1 MSFNCL
7 FFCIYYDFR
16 LSLRIQEPLI
26 PKVPYFAFKSLDFW
40 MQNKGLLSGEKHTCF
55 FCFYSLLHIFKK
67 REYAH
72 ALARPYCILCI
83 NTIPKESLLSIYGLN
98 GWALNGG
105 KDQGIQQISICII
118 LSLIS
123 IQMHFYLLF
132 LATHDSPQQALT
144 EGNRTLSRPLQVV
157 RKNHANH
164 F

>member
-1 MSFNCL
+1 MTIYSCHIMYI
-7 FFCIYYDFR
+7 FFIRNFIY
-16 LSLRIQEPLI
+16 
-26 PKVPYFAFKSLDFW
+26 LDP
-40 MQNKGLLSGEKHTCF
+40 GEVFIVYF
-55 FCFYSLLHIFKK
+55 FCFYSLLHIFKE

-83 NTIPKESLLSIYGLN
+83 NTIPKESLLSIYGLS

-105 KDQGIQQISICII
+105 KDQDIQQISICII

-123 IQMHFYLLF
+123 IQMHFYFLF

-144 EGNRTLSRPLQVV
+144 EGNRTLHRPLQVV